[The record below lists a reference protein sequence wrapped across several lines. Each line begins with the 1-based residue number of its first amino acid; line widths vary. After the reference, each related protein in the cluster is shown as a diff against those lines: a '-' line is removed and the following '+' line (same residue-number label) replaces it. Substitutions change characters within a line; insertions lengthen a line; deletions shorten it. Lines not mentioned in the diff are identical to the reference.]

1 MTEDILFDNLY
12 IGHSA
17 ADAKALAAESF
28 EVKKPLEVA
37 ADKPEVTEEDEEETA
52 SFKDDPINFIRT
64 HALAFIEA
72 AKADPVQAFKSQPET
87 GAALVGALLTLFGM
101 LGVLTG
107 IIGGAQKPVV
117 TKVCRPYNSATFCR
131 SSLFLSPPRRWRLQ
145 RKRPPPPWRPL
156 LRRRM
161 MVSRSATSSRRLCI
175 GL

>member
-37 ADKPEVTEEDEEETA
+37 ADKPEVTEEDEEETT

-64 HALAFIEA
+64 RALAFIEA

-87 GAALVGALLTLFGM
+87 GAALIGALLTLFGM
-101 LGVLTG
+101 LGVFTG

-117 TKVCRPYNSATFCR
+117 TKVSRRYNSVKFCGSFFVFQTAKKVETAEKKATTAVA
-131 SSLFLSPPRRWRLQ
+131 SAVEKKDDGLK
-145 RKRPPPPWRPL
+145 KRN
-156 LRRRM
+156 
-161 MVSRSATSSRRLCI
+161 VK
-175 GL
+175 